1 MTSITEITG
10 MEGDVIS
17 MQEIF
22 RFQRVGLTPDNKIIG
37 HFTATGVRSHYSERF
52 RLWGFDLPP
61 LRFMNP
67 PLMEGWRCNCLQN
80 HSSMA

>member
-37 HFTATGVRSHYSERF
+37 PFHRHRCAQPLF
-52 RLWGFDLPP
+52 RAVPDVGL
-61 LRFMNP
+61 
-67 PLMEGWRCNCLQN
+67 
-80 HSSMA
+80 